1 MNDLEKELRIINL
14 WIGKKLKK
22 FVSLFNTLLVST
34 EILCIIICRNDP
46 WIQFTSIHWTFC
58 FSLEV
63 SINNFAFLLLS
74 CYLYI
79 AWTDFFFS
87 FIAIYIFSVALSLVE
102 LSMNW
107 VNEINT
113 CLALRK
119 TLKIFYYWK
128 FACIFCGNIS
138 RYIFETGIYFSF

>member
-1 MNDLEKELRIINL
+1 MNDLEKELINL

-79 AWTDFFFS
+79 AWTDFFFFHS
-87 FIAIYIFSVALSLVE
+87 NLYFLCCFIACWIINE
-102 LSMNW
+102 LSQW
-107 VNEINT
+107 DQYVLSFEKDFEDFLLLKI
-113 CLALRK
+113 CLHFLRK
-119 TLKIFYYWK
+119 
-128 FACIFCGNIS
+128 
-138 RYIFETGIYFSF
+138 YI

>member
-1 MNDLEKELRIINL
+1 MNGLEKELINL

-22 FVSLFNTLLVST
+22 FVSLFNTLLVSI
-34 EILCIIICRNDP
+34 EILCIIICRKDP
-46 WIQFTSIHWTFC
+46 WIQFTSIHRTFC

-79 AWTDFFFS
+79 AWTDFFFLS
-87 FIAIYIFSVALSLVE
+87 QQFIFSLLLYRLIE

-119 TLKIFYYWK
+119 IFEDFLLLKICVHFLRK
-128 FACIFCGNIS
+128 
-138 RYIFETGIYFSF
+138 YI